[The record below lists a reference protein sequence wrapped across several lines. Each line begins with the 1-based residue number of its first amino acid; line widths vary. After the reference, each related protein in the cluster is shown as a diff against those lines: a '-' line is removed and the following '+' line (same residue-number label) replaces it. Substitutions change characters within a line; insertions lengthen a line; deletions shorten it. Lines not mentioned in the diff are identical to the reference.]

1 MPIYTTSYSGKVKEM
16 PNRKRPRMSPSR
28 KQSIAAVTG
37 ACGFI
42 GSHLCQNLLEHGY
55 LVRAC
60 VRKNVPSKVDHLLEL
75 ALSKSVKDAGGI
87 LEVCVADM
95 SIPGAY
101 DEIFGKGCKVVFHVA
116 GNFGTDYHL
125 WKSDAGDANDE
136 RCNIGR
142 KPPIQSL
149 WDELRSQTAQQAMSE
164 PRKYYSYDH
173 AVYESY
179 VVAMEYILASV
190 KKNLDTVERVIYT
203 SSGAAGGTVTGP
215 AVADDERILENAYGR
230 AKHDCEAMLYD
241 FCKSL
246 DVQKLMDGDS
256 EKSLVGTSVCPCI
269 VLGPMMGTPPLHD
282 SVYPH
287 RLSDMLRGR
296 YTLRQHWDI
305 TDVRDVAETHRLAAE
320 TPNLANGTRFWSG
333 HEPCWWISSILEYL
347 TKHEKFS
354 NETRFSPIFLQEEDS
369 SSESGSESESESVD
383 SKNSNQS
390 VNKDDKE
397 DRDKSDEGDS
407 GSNSSSSS
415 SSSCSSEDSFGISEW
430 EDDNH
435 PTTTWSN
442 PISFFAFCDY
452 KPRSP
457 QQTVFDTATCILERW
472 SALGRDLTIQ
482 ECSNYYTVAEMDG
495 CDEEM
500 EWLAKEIRRKSISN

>member
-1 MPIYTTSYSGKVKEM
+1 MNPPNTTKTEASR
-16 PNRKRPRMSPSR
+16 NRSR

-37 ACGFI
+37 ASGFI

-60 VRKNVPSKVDHLLEL
+60 VRKSVPSKVDHLLEL
-75 ALSKSVKDAGGI
+75 ASSKSVKDAGGI
-87 LEVCVADM
+87 LELRVADM

-101 DEIFGKGCKVVFHVA
+101 DEIFGNGCKFVFHVA

-125 WKSDAGDANDE
+125 WKSDASAANDE
-136 RCNIGR
+136 KYTIGR
-142 KPPIQSL
+142 KPPIESL
-149 WDELRSQTAQQAMSE
+149 WDELRFETAQQDK
-164 PRKYYSYDH
+164 PQKYYSYDH

-179 VVAMEYILASV
+179 VVAMEYILTSV
-190 KKNLDTVERVIYT
+190 KKNLDTLERVIYT

-215 AVADDERILENAYGR
+215 VVVDDERILENAYGR

-241 FCKSL
+241 FCRSL
-246 DVQKLMDGDS
+246 DMQKLMDEDS
-256 EKSLVGTSVCPCI
+256 GKSLIGTSVCPCI

-320 TPNLANGTRFWSG
+320 TPNLANGTRFWNG
-333 HEPCWWISSILEYL
+333 HEPSWWISSILEYL
-347 TKHEKFS
+347 TKHEKFT
-354 NETRFSPIFLQEEDS
+354 NGTRFSPIFLQEEDS
-369 SSESGSESESESVD
+369 SSESGSTSESESGE

-390 VNKDDKE
+390 VNKEDKG
-397 DRDKSDEGDS
+397 DCGKSDEGDS

-415 SSSCSSEDSFGISEW
+415 SCASEDSFGISEW
-430 EDDNH
+430 DDDDH
-435 PTTTWSN
+435 PTTTWRN
-442 PISFFAFCDY
+442 PISFFAYCGY
-452 KPRSP
+452 KPRTP

-472 SALGRDLTIQ
+472 SALGRDLTIE
-482 ECSNYYTVAEMDG
+482 ECSDYYTVAEMDG

-500 EWLAKEIRRKSISN
+500 EWLAKEIRRKSISK